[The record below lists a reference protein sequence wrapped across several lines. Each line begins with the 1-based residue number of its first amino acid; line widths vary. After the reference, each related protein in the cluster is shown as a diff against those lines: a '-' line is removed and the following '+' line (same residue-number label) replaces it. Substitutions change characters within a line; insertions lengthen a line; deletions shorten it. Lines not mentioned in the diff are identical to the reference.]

1 VSARKSKGKT
11 SKKASHTNNIPSKE
25 GDTFR
30 QTKIGLSRLDLLIC
44 LLLVVATLTVY
55 LQVRNHEFIR
65 FDDDQYIAKN
75 RHIQQGLTTE
85 SVTWALTAT
94 DISYWQ
100 PMTLLSLILDYELYG
115 LNPLGYHL
123 TNLLLHLLNT
133 LLLFLVLKRMTG
145 SIWRSAFVAS
155 LFALHPLNVES
166 VAWAT
171 ERKNVLST
179 TFWMLTMWTYVLYVE
194 RPVIVRYVLV
204 FLCFALGLMSK
215 PMLVTLPFVLLLLD
229 YWPLGRFQFRRS
241 AAEIEAQE
249 HKLLQPSSRWA
260 SNFRLVLEKV
270 PLVVLSVV
278 AIYVSSLSVQRSAIV
293 ISTET
298 VPMTLRIANALV
310 SYVGY
315 IGKMF
320 WPQKLAIVYP
330 YPTMLPTWQIA
341 GAGLLLIGVTLV
353 AIWTFQRLPYL
364 VTGWL
369 WYLGT
374 LIPVIGLKQVGFWP
388 AMADRFAYVPL
399 IGLFIMIAWGG
410 PELVAGWRHRR
421 VVLSVVAGAA
431 HWRNTAELF
440 KHALEVTTD
449 NYVAHNNFG
458 NELAAQGM
466 FDEAISHYSETL
478 RLKPHYMGTH
488 NNLAVV
494 LARQGRFDEAI
505 LHYSEALRLKPDSA
519 ETHNNLGVALAKLGK
534 IDAAIAHYIRALELE
549 PHYAEAHNNMGNALA
564 EQGKLDDAV
573 SYFYKA
579 LEVSQAYPKAH
590 NNLGVALARQGKFD
604 EAISHFNEALRLQP
618 DFTQARVNLEIAKE
632 EARRSTNT
640 TDFIPKP

>member
-1 VSARKSKGKT
+1 MNISKNKPF
-11 SKKASHTNNIPSKE
+11 ILRR
-25 GDTFR
+25 DV
-30 QTKIGLSRLDLLIC
+30 LLC
-44 LLLVVATLTVY
+44 LFLIVISLAVY
-55 LQVRNHEFIR
+55 LQVRNHEFIHL
-65 FDDDQYIAKN
+65 DDYLYIAEN

-278 AIYVSSLSVQRSAIV
+278 AIYVSSLSVQRSGIV

-320 WPQKLAIVYP
+320 WPQKLAVFYP
-330 YPTMLPTWQIA
+330 YPTMLPTWQVA

-374 LIPVIGLKQVGFWP
+374 LIPVIGLKQVGLWP

-399 IGLFIMIAWGG
+399 IGLFIIIAWGG
-410 PELVAGWRHRR
+410 SELVAGWRHRR

-431 HWRNTAELF
+431 IAAAMICTWRQLHHWRNTAELF

-458 NELAAQGM
+458 NELAPLLG
-466 FDEAISHYSETL
+466 D
-478 RLKPHYMGTH
+478 
-488 NNLAVV
+488 LA
-494 LARQGRFDEAI
+494 
-505 LHYSEALRLKPDSA
+505 
-519 ETHNNLGVALAKLGK
+519 
-534 IDAAIAHYIRALELE
+534 
-549 PHYAEAHNNMGNALA
+549 
-564 EQGKLDDAV
+564 
-573 SYFYKA
+573 
-579 LEVSQAYPKAH
+579 
-590 NNLGVALARQGKFD
+590 
-604 EAISHFNEALRLQP
+604 
-618 DFTQARVNLEIAKE
+618 TQAALYGH
-632 EARRSTNT
+632 TQ
-640 TDFIPKP
+640 